1 MRLKNV
7 MNWKQA
13 KANKLYVAMFTWLF
27 LGFMYVSFI
36 SQWMAASIRDQ
47 PFTAYTDSVMQVAAN
62 EQRPAK
68 DVRAL
73 LLIKA
78 EDLSLPVQGNDVQI
92 TGKGQ
97 TLRAAVH
104 YRAVI
109 SMPILNQPVYRMRF
123 DHDLGRGAMHY

>member
-1 MRLKNV
+1 MRLKDV
-7 MNWKQA
+7 MGWKQV
-13 KANKLYVAMFTWLF
+13 KAGRRYVAMFAWLF
-27 LGFMYVSFI
+27 LAFMYASLI
-36 SQWMAASIRDQ
+36 SQWLTVSKRDHA
-47 PFTAYTDSVMQVAAN
+47 FAEYTDSVMQVAAN

-73 LLIKA
+73 VLIKA
-78 EDLSLPVQGNDVQI
+78 EDLSLPVHGNDVQI

-104 YRAVI
+104 YNADI

-123 DHDLGRGAMHY
+123 DHDLALR